1 MAEEEGI
8 QIQPAKQEEDSL
20 WSHLSWNKFIPDAL
34 GPVGWVLFHP
44 LLHRPRKR
52 IRNKLTESKCPSDGF
67 IVTCTHAQYSRDCPG
82 FAKDLSK
89 FKGFYPSLLSVGEG
103 SSRQSRMV
111 ALSLSLACGGPS
123 WGGKAA
129 SESAW
134 DLFRPSPISSSPVFL
149 SDALNR
155 YHDFPPRWY
164 HSSGR
169 TLKLSCISA
178 YSRNLGQSW
187 KGEVGPKSL

>member
-1 MAEEEGI
+1 MG
-8 QIQPAKQEEDSL
+8 
-20 WSHLSWNKFIPDAL
+20 
-34 GPVGWVLFHP
+34 
-44 LLHRPRKR
+44 
-52 IRNKLTESKCPSDGF
+52 T
-67 IVTCTHAQYSRDCPG
+67 
-82 FAKDLSK
+82 
-89 FKGFYPSLLSVGEG
+89 GFYPSLLGLGEG

-134 DLFRPSPISSSPVFL
+134 DLLRPPPFSSSPVFL

-164 HSSGR
+164 HSSER
-169 TLKLSCISA
+169 TLNISCISA
-178 YSRNLGQSW
+178 SSRNLGQGR
-187 KGEVGPKSL
+187 KREVGPKKPVKRGV